1 MLVDYGRPA
10 FRSLGVPVGG
20 AADRFSLA
28 VGNALVGNAP
38 DAAALEMTLS
48 GPTLQADTP
57 LACVVFGAPFVLES
71 NRQRLITGRT
81 FTLYPQELLRIDGT
95 PEGARAYF
103 CVRGG
108 FRVQEILG
116 SRSGLEPLRADADLH
131 YCPGTIAG
139 RFIRPTFTWNS
150 EPKLIR
156 TLDGPQASWFEAC
169 EFYDQTFAVTPASN
183 RMGLRLRGR
192 PLARPNRELVS
203 EPVCPGAVQVTRN
216 GQCIVLGVDGQTIG
230 GYPKIAHVISADL
243 DKLGQL
249 RPEAR
254 IRFTRVTLADAEA
267 AHWHK
272 QAELREWLT
281 RLQVAES
288 LSP

>member
-1 MLVDYGRPA
+1 MLVDYGRPDY
-10 FRSLGVPVGG
+10 RSLGVPVGG

-28 VGNALVGNAP
+28 LGNGLVGNPP
-38 DAAALEMTLS
+38 DAAALEITLS

-71 NRQRLITGRT
+71 DRQRLTTGTT
-81 FTLYPQELLRIDGT
+81 FTLHPEELLRIDGT

-108 FRVQEILG
+108 FDVPEILG
-116 SRSGLEPLRADADLH
+116 SRSGLKPLRANAALH
-131 YCPGTIAG
+131 YWPGSIAS

-150 EPKLIR
+150 KPMLIR
-156 TLDGPQASWFEAC
+156 TLDGPQASWFEAG
-169 EFYDQTFAVTPASN
+169 EFYDQAFAVTPTSN

-192 PLARPNRELVS
+192 PLLLPKRELVS
-203 EPVCPGAVQVTRN
+203 EPVCPGAVQVTAD

-254 IRFTRVTLADAEA
+254 IRFARVTMADAEA

-281 RLQVAES
+281 RLQVAEP